1 MGLFK
6 NYKKMYENKVKEMTV
21 LSEFYKSEKKNNGIL
36 SDELDIAN
44 LKIKKLERENKLLKN
59 QIDNLKFECVKSE
72 GKKKTKKVTKEK
84 DTTTKKRVGRP
95 RKVDK

>member
-6 NYKKMYENKVKEMTV
+6 NYKKMYENEVKEMTV
-21 LSEFYKSEKKNNGIL
+21 LSGLYKSEKKNNGIL

-59 QIDNLKFECVKSE
+59 QIDNLKFECVKSDS
-72 GKKKTKKVTKEK
+72 KKVTKKVTKEK
-84 DTTTKKRVGRP
+84 DTTTKKKVGRP

>member
-72 GKKKTKKVTKEK
+72 SKKATKKVEKEK
-84 DTTTKKRVGRP
+84 DTTTKKKVGRP
-95 RKVDK
+95 RKVAK

>member
-72 GKKKTKKVTKEK
+72 SKKATKKVVKEEG
-84 DTTTKKRVGRP
+84 TITKKKVGRP
-95 RKVDK
+95 RKVAK